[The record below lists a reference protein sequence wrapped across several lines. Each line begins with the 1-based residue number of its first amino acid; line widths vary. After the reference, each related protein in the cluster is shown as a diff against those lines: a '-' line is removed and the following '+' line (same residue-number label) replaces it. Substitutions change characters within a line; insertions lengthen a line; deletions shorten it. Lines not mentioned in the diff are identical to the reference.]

1 MEIKEVYKAVLKD
14 LNRLKKQG
22 KIAEFRGEQLYF
34 TALVMGV
41 VAKNDGNY
49 AEFKETELK
58 EDHPDRYKQGI
69 TDAENI
75 NMFENIL
82 FEAMSYNDEIT
93 RMLPV
98 DKKEK

>member
-1 MEIKEVYKAVLKD
+1 MEIKEVYKKVLKD
-14 LNRLKKQG
+14 LTRLKKQG
-22 KIAEFRGEQLYF
+22 KVAEFRGEQLYF

-41 VAKNDGNY
+41 VAKKDGNY
-49 AEFKETELK
+49 TEFKEAELK
-58 EDHPDRYKQGI
+58 EAHPDRYKQGI
-69 TDAENI
+69 IDAENI

-93 RMLPV
+93 RMFPN